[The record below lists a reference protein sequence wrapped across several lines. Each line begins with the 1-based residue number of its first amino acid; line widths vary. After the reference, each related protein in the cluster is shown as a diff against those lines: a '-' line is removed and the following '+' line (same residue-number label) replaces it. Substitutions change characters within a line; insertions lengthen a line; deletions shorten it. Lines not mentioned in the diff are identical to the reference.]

1 MTTPICSRYTAD
13 GQEHSLL
20 VHRLPCAEDVRDYLF
35 PSLLAFEDS
44 AVVAQSPSLRQ
55 QQAAVSSFVDSV
67 TLHTVP
73 KAEICPVNPV
83 LFNFYNCVRD
93 KITGVCSTDIN
104 ASTALKDSIVS
115 PFATSTTAATALSS
129 VQQNF
134 TLEKL
139 ESKKKRKT
147 YWSEIEVKTGEG
159 AEPADIA
166 EAARKLARAS
176 SDAGSSLGDADT
188 DVESVYGSS
197 MEDAPDFS
205 AGSVAPVEDFQAV
218 VAFAVDPVLR
228 VSAEQRKG
236 LVKSAM
242 QTLMDIVERHI
253 TLGASAA
260 YYKRAASCLTALR
273 KACAEQKEAGLF
285 NAFLRDK
292 IKAPHQF
299 GRHSAL
305 WRLVVDDNLTLI
317 SSAEVA
323 DSSASPQDAEA
334 FLHAVVEERVSAP
347 IVAATDEEDDLFG
360 SMA

>member
-1 MTTPICSRYTAD
+1 MLLFPPD

-35 PSLLAFEDS
+35 PSLLAFENP
-44 AVVAQSPSLRQ
+44 AAVAQNSSLRQ

-67 TLHTVP
+67 TLHEVP
-73 KAEICPVNPV
+73 KSVICPVNPV

-93 KITGVCSTDIN
+93 KITGVISTDIN
-104 ASTALKDSIVS
+104 ASTALKDTIVS
-115 PFATSTTAATALSS
+115 PFAGSTTAAAALSS
-129 VQQNF
+129 VYQSF

-159 AEPADIA
+159 AGAGVGAADIV
-166 EAARKLARAS
+166 EAARKLARSSSEAAS
-176 SDAGSSLGDADT
+176 SMASGDT

-197 MEDAPDFS
+197 VEDAPDFS

-218 VAFAVDPVLR
+218 VAFAVDPILQVG
-228 VSAEQRKG
+228 AEQRRG

-253 TLGASAA
+253 TLGASPA
-260 YYKRAASCLTALR
+260 YYKRASSCMAALR
-273 KACAEQKEAGLF
+273 KACVEQHEAALF

-292 IKAPHQF
+292 IKLPHQF

-317 SSAEVA
+317 SSTEVP
-323 DSSASPQDAEA
+323 DSSVSPQDAGA
-334 FLHAVVEERVSAP
+334 FLHAAVEERVSAP
-347 IVAATDEEDDLFG
+347 VVAATDEEDDLFG